1 MKHSGQAPI
10 GEGEYIREKLE
21 ETLPCIWFPMQREER
36 DENWLWRRLCNKAH
50 EYSTEIY
57 ERISVVEIQKPEQE
71 ISYVVRILNKY
82 LTRPVYL
89 VLDDYQE
96 CNESAK
102 SQAEALSQI
111 EAGIEQ
117 ISGVTQ
123 NTAAS
128 TQESSAISEQ
138 LADKNL

>member
-57 ERISVVEIQKPEQE
+57 ERISVVEIPKPE
-71 ISYVVRILNKY
+71 
-82 LTRPVYL
+82 
-89 VLDDYQE
+89 
-96 CNESAK
+96 
-102 SQAEALSQI
+102 
-111 EAGIEQ
+111 
-117 ISGVTQ
+117 
-123 NTAAS
+123 
-128 TQESSAISEQ
+128 
-138 LADKNL
+138 

>member
-36 DENWLWRRLCNKAH
+36 
-50 EYSTEIY
+50 
-57 ERISVVEIQKPEQE
+57 ISVVEIQKQEQE
-71 ISYVVRILNKY
+71 ISYVVRNLNKY

-89 VLDDYQE
+89 ALDDYQE
-96 CNESAK
+96 CNEFAK